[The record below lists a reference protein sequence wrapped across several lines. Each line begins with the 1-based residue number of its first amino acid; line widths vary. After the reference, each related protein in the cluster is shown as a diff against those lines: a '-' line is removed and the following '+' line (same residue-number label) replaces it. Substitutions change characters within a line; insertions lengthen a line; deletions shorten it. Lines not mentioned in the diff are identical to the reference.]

1 MSFRTFHL
9 ALLAAAA
16 SSIIGAAAQA
26 PGASSQMLPY
36 YGYQPQ
42 YYGYQPQWQA
52 PVNQQPAQPA
62 APAQQPA
69 WQSSAPPGQAGPRF
83 YAPQAWPPA
92 GTSAEWPPQEIQQGG
107 ESNEWVVRPPAPAAE
122 QIPQAAA
129 GPQLVQGLPMP
140 PYGDGPMMLPSGSPW
155 PWGINPGNPY
165 GQTAPW
171 RGGVVQEPAAGPAER
186 P

>member
-1 MSFRTFHL
+1 MSFHTFHL

-26 PGASSQMLPY
+26 PGASPQMLPY

-42 YYGYQPQWQA
+42 YYGYQQQWQA
-52 PVNQQPAQPA
+52 PVNQQPAA
-62 APAQQPA
+62 AVQQPA
-69 WQSSAPPGQAGPRF
+69 SQARF
-83 YAPQAWPPA
+83 YAPRAWPPA
-92 GTSAEWPPQEIQQGG
+92 GTFAEWPPQEIQRGG
-107 ESNEWVVRPPAPAAE
+107 ESNEWVVRPPAAAAG

-129 GPQLVQGLPMP
+129 GPQLVQGPPMP
-140 PYGDGPMMLPSGSPW
+140 PYGDGRMMLPPGSPW
-155 PWGINPGNPY
+155 PWGVNPGNPY

-171 RGGVVQEPAAGPAER
+171 WGGVVQGPAAGSAGR